1 MASGNRQQRAE
12 RERARLYQARRAHHD
27 AQIAR
32 RRRDNLV
39 AGLGGG
45 VLVLAILG
53 GQIAYYTVG
62 PGAASPAVETPSPAP
77 SDPAPASTPVPTP
90 EPTS

>member
-1 MASGNRQQRAE
+1 MATGSKQQRAE

-32 RRRDNLV
+32 RRRDNLL

-53 GQIAYYTVG
+53 GQIAFYTLG
-62 PGAASPAVETPSPAP
+62 PGTSSPGVETPSPAP
-77 SDPAPASTPVPTP
+77 SDPAPAATP

>member
-1 MASGNRQQRAE
+1 MASVSKQQRAE

-32 RRRDNLV
+32 RRRDNLI

-62 PGAASPAVETPSPAP
+62 PGAVSPAAETPAPAP
-77 SDPAPASTPVPTP
+77 SDPAPTSSPLPTP